1 MGKELLL
8 EPDTNEMELLLFRV
22 SGTNYGINVDKVK
35 EIISDIK
42 VTSIPQSHVCVEG
55 SFKLRERILSLV
67 NLKKRFNP
75 GCEVAGSDRTLVIII
90 EFNKQQYGLLIDNVD
105 RIYRLNWDQIE
116 PPASLLTNLNAPITA
131 IAKVEGEIVL
141 IPDFEGVFNDIF
153 GGINEDD
160 SSDNQEIPENRKH
173 AKILIADDS
182 VTVRRKMV
190 SRLNNMGFMNLKVC
204 NDGLEAWE
212 TLEKNINKDDIP
224 FDVIIS
230 DIEMPRMNGLQ
241 LTKKIKTH
249 PDIKNTPVVL
259 FSSIISEDNKSK
271 GEQVGADAQ
280 ITKFEDNEL
289 VELIDSFLEKRG

>member
-1 MGKELLL
+1 MEKELLL
-8 EPDTNEMELLLFRV
+8 ESDTNKMELLIFGI

-35 EIISDIK
+35 EIISNIK
-42 VTSIPQSHVCVEG
+42 ITSIPQSHVCVEG
-55 SFKLRERILSLV
+55 SFILRDRILSLV

-75 GCEVAGSDRTLVIII
+75 GLEVAGSDNTLVIII
-90 EFNKQQYGLLIDNVD
+90 EFNNQQYGLLIDTVD
-105 RIYRLNWDQIE
+105 RIHRLNWDQIE

-131 IAKVEGEIVL
+131 IAKVEDETVL
-141 IPDFEGVFNDIF
+141 IPDIEGIFNDIF

-173 AKILIADDS
+173 AKILIVDDS
-182 VTVRRKMV
+182 ASIRKRMV
-190 SRLNNMGFMNLKVC
+190 SRLNNLGFMNLKVC
-204 NDGLEAWE
+204 NDGQEAWE
-212 TLEKNINKDDIP
+212 TLKKNIIKDNTL
-224 FDVIIS
+224 FDVIIL

-280 ITKFEDNEL
+280 VTKFEDNEL
-289 VELIDSFLEKRG
+289 VELIDSFLEKK